1 MTTYSVTCSDCLSS
15 PPALDLSKVVQWVVS
30 RIPCAGQ
37 ATRWPFLVSAVQ
49 QVEVLF
55 EMGAEQWCSSSRR
68 WSKYDF
74 LFALELLKFSL
85 RVATLHSHGGRILVD
100 GACTKDGYC
109 AGSRAE
115 ARRSESARLEESL
128 AAFARFREAMVPEE
142 AAEGGEEPDAGTDSR
157 SGARASSAGANG
169 VGALLCEGPP
179 EEGGAALY
187 WWNAPDAPS
196 SQHLSGAP
204 PTSEQHGGSAA
215 ATGFCSQQAVWRRIS
230 RPVWSRRAAT
240 ELLVLGEVMHLARP
254 MVYCWLLRRYGVR
267 SWRPWLISLLI
278 DAASARLLSLGNCLS
293 NPRPSSVYKERF
305 TSLQYS
311 RSLSAISWSSVEV
324 KERQRRKLALILYL
338 IRSPCFESA
347 TKPVLYNL
355 NGFAGRVP
363 LIGFV
368 TEKALEILIGVQ
380 RYFTYTS
387 AS

>member
-215 ATGFCSQQAVWRRIS
+215 ATGFCSQQAGLEANLTPRMV
-230 RPVWSRRAAT
+230 AARGDGVARVGRGHAPRET
-240 ELLVLGEVMHLARP
+240 NGLLLVT
-254 MVYCWLLRRYGVR
+254 
-267 SWRPWLISLLI
+267 SQIWRPLMAPVADIAPYRRSK
-278 DAASARLLSLGNCLS
+278 
-293 NPRPSSVYKERF
+293 RPTAEP
-305 TSLQYS
+305 
-311 RSLSAISWSSVEV
+311 W
-324 KERQRRKLALILYL
+324 KL
-338 IRSPCFESA
+338 PE
-347 TKPVLYNL
+347 
-355 NGFAGRVP
+355 
-363 LIGFV
+363 
-368 TEKALEILIGVQ
+368 
-380 RYFTYTS
+380 
-387 AS
+387 